1 MIPDNVQGFIRQKMP
16 NYCGLVPFFL
26 QYPFGKYLISLCV
39 LSGSHCVL
47 LRVQLNSKDSEGRQA
62 KEKPVSLRSLR

>member
-26 QYPFGKYLISLCV
+26 QYSFGKYLISLCV
-39 LSGSHCVL
+39 LSEVIAYC
-47 LRVQLNSKDSEGRQA
+47 
-62 KEKPVSLRSLR
+62 

>member
-26 QYPFGKYLISLCV
+26 QYSFGKYLISLCV
-39 LSGSHCVL
+39 LNGSL
-47 LRVQLNSKDSEGRQA
+47 LRVQLNSKDSKGRQA